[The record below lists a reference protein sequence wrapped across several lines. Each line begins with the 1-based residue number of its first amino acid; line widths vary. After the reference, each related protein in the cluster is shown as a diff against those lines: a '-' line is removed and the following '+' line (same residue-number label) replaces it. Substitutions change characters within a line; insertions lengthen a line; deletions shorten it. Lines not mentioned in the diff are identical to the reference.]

1 MVHPG
6 SPSNSRRGGGDDGEA
21 DRPCH
26 CFVLTQHKEILR
38 SDSDAWYSWKGK
50 LDPPIS
56 TRFPSPGEDFSC
68 YVPFQPDF
76 ISNAISIW
84 SLLRGTLVLIMG
96 SPSLSCTTTLH
107 CAKSPT
113 PLLSNK
119 RCSPTPREL
128 VWMNFCFM
136 QPKDLWCTHADE
148 DDLGHNASESV
159 RNTGSIEENQAGD
172 VSVGRLQLIQDQ
184 WDFCGGEGKSRNVDD
199 V

>member
-1 MVHPG
+1 MQNTSLGLEFLSHKISKAFSGLENNMERNPSLCMVHPG

-84 SLLRGTLVLIMG
+84 SLLRGTLVLIMC

-119 RCSPTPREL
+119 RCFPR
-128 VWMNFCFM
+128 
-136 QPKDLWCTHADE
+136 PP
-148 DDLGHNASESV
+148 
-159 RNTGSIEENQAGD
+159 
-172 VSVGRLQLIQDQ
+172 VS
-184 WDFCGGEGKSRNVDD
+184 
-199 V
+199 